1 MRRWFADDIDWF
13 EWKAIN
19 AFAFLRDHY
28 WAASLQGSDLPVDV
42 EHLRF

>member
-1 MRRWFADDIDWF
+1 
-13 EWKAIN
+13 
-19 AFAFLRDHY
+19 LRDHY